1 MTILYN
7 ILVAVE
13 VIISIMLIGIV
24 LIQRTKGQGAG
35 LSFGNGAEA
44 IFGAQ
49 MGNVLTRTTVILG
62 ILFLINT
69 TILAMI
75 HPESSATKSAL
86 DQALEKQEKAK
97 VEAPAAV
104 DVSAEEAQA
113 LLETAAPVVETPAAP
128 AVEAPVAPAVETPAA
143 PAVEAPVA
151 PAVETPVAPTVEAPA
166 APAVETPVAPAVETP
181 AAPAVEAPVAPAVEA
196 PAAPAPAK

>member
-35 LSFGNGAEA
+35 LSFGNGAET

-69 TILAMI
+69 TILAMV
-75 HPESSATKSAL
+75 HPEAKASASAL
-86 DQALEKQEKAK
+86 DQALAKQEQAA
-97 VEAPAAV
+97 VATEAPAAE
-104 DVSAEEAQA
+104 VSAEDAKA
-113 LLETAAPVVETPAAP
+113 LLETVETPAVEAPAAP
-128 AVEAPVAPAVETPAA
+128 AVEAPAA
-143 PAVEAPVA
+143 PA
-151 PAVETPVAPTVEAPA
+151 VEAPA
-166 APAVETPVAPAVETP
+166 APAVETP
-181 AAPAVEAPVAPAVEA
+181 AAQ
-196 PAAPAPAK
+196 

>member
-75 HPESSATKSAL
+75 HPEAKASTSAL
-86 DQALEKQEKAK
+86 DQAIAKQEQAAA
-97 VEAPAAV
+97 EATAT
-104 DVSAEEAQA
+104 DVSVEEAQA
-113 LLETAAPVVETPAAP
+113 LLETATEAAETPAAP
-128 AVEAPVAPAVETPAA
+128 AETPAA
-143 PAVEAPVA
+143 PTAEAPAPVA
-151 PAVETPVAPTVEAPA
+151 
-166 APAVETPVAPAVETP
+166 ETP
-181 AAPAVEAPVAPAVEA
+181 AAQAQ
-196 PAAPAPAK
+196 

>member
-113 LLETAAPVVETPAAP
+113 LLETAAPAVEAPAVEAPAAPTVEAPAVEAPAAPAVETPAVETPAAP

-143 PAVEAPVA
+143 PAVE
-151 PAVETPVAPTVEAPA
+151 
-166 APAVETPVAPAVETP
+166 TP
-181 AAPAVEAPVAPAVEA
+181 AAPAVEA

>member
-113 LLETAAPVVETPAAP
+113 LLETAAPAVEAPAAEAPAAPTVEAPAVEAPAAPTVEAPAVEAPAAP
-128 AVEAPVAPAVETPAA
+128 AVEAPAVETPAA
-143 PAVEAPVA
+143 PAVEAPA
-151 PAVETPVAPTVEAPA
+151 
-166 APAVETPVAPAVETP
+166 
-181 AAPAVEAPVAPAVEA
+181 APAVEA

>member
-128 AVEAPVAPAVETPAA
+128 AVEAPVAPAVETP
-143 PAVEAPVA
+143 
-151 PAVETPVAPTVEAPA
+151 VAPTVEAPA

>member
-69 TILAMI
+69 TILAMV
-75 HPESSATKSAL
+75 HPESKASASAL
-86 DQALEKQEKAK
+86 DQALAKQEQAA
-97 VEAPAAV
+97 VATEAPAAE
-104 DVSAEEAQA
+104 VSAEDAKA
-113 LLETAAPVVETPAAP
+113 LLETVETPA
-128 AVEAPVAPAVETPAA
+128 
-143 PAVEAPVA
+143 
-151 PAVETPVAPTVEAPA
+151 VEAPA
-166 APAVETPVAPAVETP
+166 APVVEAPAVE
-181 AAPAVEAPVAPAVEA
+181 APAVEA
-196 PAAPAPAK
+196 PAAPAVEAPAAPVVEAPAAPAVEAPAAQ

>member
-69 TILAMI
+69 TILAMV
-75 HPESSATKSAL
+75 HPEAKASASAL
-86 DQALEKQEKAK
+86 DQALAKQEQAAVATEAPAAEVSAEDAKALLETVETPAVEAPVTPA
-97 VEAPAAV
+97 VEAPAV
-104 DVSAEEAQA
+104 EAG
-113 LLETAAPVVETPAAP
+113 AAP
-128 AVEAPVAPAVETPAA
+128 AVEAPAA
-143 PAVEAPVA
+143 PV
-151 PAVETPVAPTVEAPA
+151 VEAPA
-166 APAVETPVAPAVETP
+166 APAVE
-181 AAPAVEAPVAPAVEA
+181 A
-196 PAAPAPAK
+196 PAAQ

>member
-1 MTILYN
+1 MIILYN
-7 ILVAVE
+7 LLVAVE
-13 VIISIMLIGIV
+13 VIISLLLIGIV

-75 HPESSATKSAL
+75 HPEAKERQSAL
-86 DQALEKQEKAK
+86 DQAIEKQQKQEQAVEVAQPADAVTAEDAEALLATEAPAVEAPAVEAPA
-97 VEAPAAV
+97 VEAPAA
-104 DVSAEEAQA
+104 EAP
-113 LLETAAPVVETPAAP
+113 AAPAAEAPAAPAAEAPAAP
-128 AVEAPVAPAVETPAA
+128 AVEAPAVPAA
-143 PAVEAPVA
+143 
-151 PAVETPVAPTVEAPA
+151 EAPA
-166 APAVETPVAPAVETP
+166 A
-181 AAPAVEAPVAPAVEA
+181 
-196 PAAPAPAK
+196 

>member
-75 HPESSATKSAL
+75 HPEAKASTSAL
-86 DQALEKQEKAK
+86 DQAIAKQEQTAA
-97 VEAPAAV
+97 EATAT
-104 DVSAEEAQA
+104 DVSVEEAQA
-113 LLETAAPVVETPAAP
+113 LLETATEAAETPA
-128 AVEAPVAPAVETPAA
+128 AVETPAA
-143 PAVEAPVA
+143 PAETPAVPTAEAPAPVA
-151 PAVETPVAPTVEAPA
+151 
-166 APAVETPVAPAVETP
+166 ETP
-181 AAPAVEAPVAPAVEA
+181 AAQAQ
-196 PAAPAPAK
+196 

>member
-113 LLETAAPVVETPAAP
+113 LLETAAPAVEAPAVEAPAVETPAAP
-128 AVEAPVAPAVETPAA
+128 AVETPAVEAPAVETPVAPAVEAPAVETPAA
-143 PAVEAPVA
+143 PAVEAPA
-151 PAVETPVAPTVEAPA
+151 
-166 APAVETPVAPAVETP
+166 
-181 AAPAVEAPVAPAVEA
+181 A

>member
-113 LLETAAPVVETPAAP
+113 LLETAAPAVEAP
-128 AVEAPVAPAVETPAA
+128 AVE
-143 PAVEAPVA
+143 A

-166 APAVETPVAPAVETP
+166 APAVETP

>member
-113 LLETAAPVVETPAAP
+113 LLETAAPAVEAPATPAVEAPAAPAVEAPAVEAPAAP
-128 AVEAPVAPAVETPAA
+128 AVEAPVAPT
-143 PAVEAPVA
+143 
-151 PAVETPVAPTVEAPA
+151 
-166 APAVETPVAPAVETP
+166 VETPVAPAVE
-181 AAPAVEAPVAPAVEA
+181 APAVEA

>member
-69 TILAMI
+69 TILAMV
-75 HPESSATKSAL
+75 HPEAKASASAL
-86 DQALEKQEKAK
+86 DQALAKQEQAA
-97 VEAPAAV
+97 VATEAPAAE
-104 DVSAEEAQA
+104 VSAEDAKA
-113 LLETAAPVVETPAAP
+113 LLETVETPA
-128 AVEAPVAPAVETPAA
+128 VQAPAVETPA
-143 PAVEAPVA
+143 
-151 PAVETPVAPTVEAPA
+151 VEAPA
-166 APAVETPVAPAVETP
+166 APAVE
-181 AAPAVEAPVAPAVEA
+181 APAVEAPATPAAPAVEA
-196 PAAPAPAK
+196 PAAPAVEAPAAQ

>member
-113 LLETAAPVVETPAAP
+113 LLETAAPAVEAPAVEAP
-128 AVEAPVAPAVETPAA
+128 AVEAPVAPAVETPAVEAPAVEAPATPAVEA

-151 PAVETPVAPTVEAPA
+151 PT
-166 APAVETPVAPAVETP
+166 VETP
-181 AAPAVEAPVAPAVEA
+181 AAPAVETPAVEA

>member
-113 LLETAAPVVETPAAP
+113 LLETAAPAVEAPAAP

-143 PAVEAPVA
+143 PAVET
-151 PAVETPVAPTVEAPA
+151 PA
-166 APAVETPVAPAVETP
+166 APAVETP
-181 AAPAVEAPVAPAVEA
+181 AAPAVETPAAPAVDAPAAPVVETPAAPAVEA

>member
-13 VIISIMLIGIV
+13 VLISIMLIGIV

-69 TILAMI
+69 TILAMV
-75 HPESSATKSAL
+75 HPEAKASASAL
-86 DQALEKQEKAK
+86 DQALAKQEQAA
-97 VEAPAAV
+97 VATEAPAAE
-104 DVSAEEAQA
+104 VSAEDAKA
-113 LLETAAPVVETPAAP
+113 LLETVETPA
-128 AVEAPVAPAVETPAA
+128 
-143 PAVEAPVA
+143 
-151 PAVETPVAPTVEAPA
+151 VEAPA
-166 APAVETPVAPAVETP
+166 APVVEAPAVE
-181 AAPAVEAPVAPAVEA
+181 APAVEA
-196 PAAPAPAK
+196 PAAPAVEAPAAPVVEAPAAPAVEAPAAQ

>member
-7 ILVAVE
+7 VLVAVE

-113 LLETAAPVVETPAAP
+113 LLETAAPAVEAPAVETPAVETP
-128 AVEAPVAPAVETPAA
+128 AAPAVETPAA

-151 PAVETPVAPTVEAPA
+151 PAVETP
-166 APAVETPVAPAVETP
+166 AVPAVETP
-181 AAPAVEAPVAPAVEA
+181 AAPAVETPAVEA

>member
-1 MTILYN
+1 MIILYN
-7 ILVAVE
+7 LLVAVE
-13 VIISIMLIGIV
+13 VIISLLLIGIV

-75 HPESSATKSAL
+75 HPEAKERQSAL
-86 DQALEKQEKAK
+86 DQAIEKQQKQEQA
-97 VEAPAAV
+97 VEVAQPADAV
-104 DVSAEEAQA
+104 TAEDAEA
-113 LLETAAPVVETPAAP
+113 LLATEAPAAP
-128 AVEAPVAPAVETPAA
+128 AVEAPAA
-143 PAVEAPVA
+143 E
-151 PAVETPVAPTVEAPA
+151 
-166 APAVETPVAPAVETP
+166 
-181 AAPAVEAPVAPAVEA
+181 APAVEA
-196 PAAPAPAK
+196 PAAPAVEAPAVEAPAAPAVEAPAAPAAEAPAAPAA

>member
-69 TILAMI
+69 TILAMV
-75 HPESSATKSAL
+75 HPEAKASASAL
-86 DQALEKQEKAK
+86 DQALAKQEQAA
-97 VEAPAAV
+97 VATEAPAAE
-104 DVSAEEAQA
+104 VSADDAKA
-113 LLETAAPVVETPAAP
+113 LLETVETP
-128 AVEAPVAPAVETPAA
+128 AVEAPA
-143 PAVEAPVA
+143 
-151 PAVETPVAPTVEAPA
+151 
-166 APAVETPVAPAVETP
+166 
-181 AAPAVEAPVAPAVEA
+181 APAVEA
-196 PAAPAPAK
+196 PAAPAVEAPAVEAAAAPAVEAPAAPVVEAPAAPVVEAPAAPAVEAPAAQ

>member
-113 LLETAAPVVETPAAP
+113 LLETAAPAVEAPAVEAPAAPAVEAPAVEAPAVEAPAAP
-128 AVEAPVAPAVETPAA
+128 AVEAPVAPAVET
-143 PAVEAPVA
+143 
-151 PAVETPVAPTVEAPA
+151 
-166 APAVETPVAPAVETP
+166 
-181 AAPAVEAPVAPAVEA
+181 VEA

>member
-113 LLETAAPVVETPAAP
+113 LLETAAPAVETP
-128 AVEAPVAPAVETPAA
+128 AVEAPAAPAVETPAA
-143 PAVEAPVA
+143 PAVEAPA
-151 PAVETPVAPTVEAPA
+151 APTVETPA
-166 APAVETPVAPAVETP
+166 APAVEAPV
-181 AAPAVEAPVAPAVEA
+181 APAVEAPVAPAVEA

>member
-69 TILAMI
+69 TILAML
-75 HPESSATKSAL
+75 HPESKTAKSAL
-86 DQALEKQEKAK
+86 DQAIEKQEQAAA
-97 VEAPAAV
+97 VEAPAASEV
-104 DVSAEEAQA
+104 TAEEAEK
-113 LLETAAPVVETPAAP
+113 LLETTPP
-128 AVEAPVAPAVETPAA
+128 A
-143 PAVEAPVA
+143 
-151 PAVETPVAPTVEAPA
+151 VEAPA
-166 APAVETPVAPAVETP
+166 APAVEDP
-181 AAPAVEAPVAPAVEA
+181 AAPAVEAPAVEA
-196 PAAPAPAK
+196 PAAPVAPIEK

>member
-1 MTILYN
+1 MIILYN
-7 ILVAVE
+7 LLVAVE
-13 VIISIMLIGIV
+13 VIISLLLIGIV

-75 HPESSATKSAL
+75 HPEAKERQSAL
-86 DQALEKQEKAK
+86 DQAIEKQQKQEQA
-97 VEAPAAV
+97 VEVAQPADAV
-104 DVSAEEAQA
+104 TAEDAEA
-113 LLETAAPVVETPAAP
+113 LLATEAP
-128 AVEAPVAPAVETPAA
+128 AVEAPAVEAPSAET
-143 PAVEAPVA
+143 PAVEAP
-151 PAVETPVAPTVEAPA
+151 AVE
-166 APAVETPVAPAVETP
+166 
-181 AAPAVEAPVAPAVEA
+181 APAVEA
-196 PAAPAPAK
+196 PAAPAVEAPAAPAAEAPAAPAA

>member
-69 TILAMI
+69 TILAMV
-75 HPESSATKSAL
+75 HPEAKASASAL
-86 DQALEKQEKAK
+86 DQALAKQEQAA
-97 VEAPAAV
+97 VATEAPAAE
-104 DVSAEEAQA
+104 VSAEDAKA
-113 LLETAAPVVETPAAP
+113 LLETVET
-128 AVEAPVAPAVETPAA
+128 PAVETPAA
-143 PAVEAPVA
+143 PAVEAPAVEA
-151 PAVETPVAPTVEAPA
+151 PAVE
-166 APAVETPVAPAVETP
+166 APAVEAP
-181 AAPAVEAPVAPAVEA
+181 AAPAVEAPVAPVVEA
-196 PAAPAPAK
+196 PAAPAVEAPAAQ